1 MSFLSQIDFGPVIL
15 IYPLPPNTLTIQPRS
30 SLYNIKHIYIYKTF
44 LLQAM
49 LTSIFIIVGNIKTL
63 IDFASWFLWF
73 FYGLAMVA
81 LLVLRRTQADKPR
94 PYRVPMIVPCF
105 VLLVAIFLS
114 VLPIVHDPSIKYL
127 MAIGFICVGVVV
139 YTLFVYYKKTP
150 TTLLSKY
157 IIIYEVI
164 LN

>member
-1 MSFLSQIDFGPVIL
+1 MFK
-15 IYPLPPNTLTIQPRS
+15 Y
-30 SLYNIKHIYIYKTF
+30 F

-94 PYRVPMIVPCF
+94 PYRVPTIVPCF

-127 MAIGFICVGVVV
+127 MAIGFICIGVVV

-150 TTLLSKY
+150 TTLLSEYLIVYK
-157 IIIYEVI
+157 
-164 LN
+164 LR

>member
-1 MSFLSQIDFGPVIL
+1 MVGFESTVHCTQFKSTTQPKNTFLYFSK
-15 IYPLPPNTLTIQPRS
+15 Y
-30 SLYNIKHIYIYKTF
+30 YIMLKYF

-94 PYRVPMIVPCF
+94 PYRVPTIVPCF

-127 MAIGFICVGVVV
+127 MAIGFICIGVVV

-150 TTLLSKY
+150 TTLLSEFLIVYK
-157 IIIYEVI
+157 
-164 LN
+164 LR